1 MTPQIPVPTKPAD
14 HIADGVA
21 KFRKATKDYT
31 LAQKRVQ
38 RAQEALPVTR
48 WELPQLAEAAR
59 AMVQHIRD
67 DDDDDEEAL

>member
-1 MTPQIPVPTKPAD
+1 MGNPISANAATLPTKPAD

-38 RAQEALPVTR
+38 RAQEALAATQKDFEV
-48 WELPQLAEAAR
+48 AR
-59 AMVQHIRD
+59 A
-67 DDDDDEEAL
+67 ALSALVGAGE